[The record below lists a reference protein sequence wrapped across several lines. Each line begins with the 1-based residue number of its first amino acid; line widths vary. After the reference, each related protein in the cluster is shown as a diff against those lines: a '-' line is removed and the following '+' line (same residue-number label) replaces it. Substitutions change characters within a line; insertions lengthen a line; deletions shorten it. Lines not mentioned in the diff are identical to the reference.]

1 MAGKIDPNQTGAF
14 LAALRKA
21 KGMTQAQVAEALCV
35 SNKTVSKWESGG
47 GLPDVTVL
55 PDLAE
60 FYGVTVD
67 DILAGERHIQAEVPA
82 PPREKHW
89 QRLYRRAE
97 MRLMTLGV
105 CMVSLPL
112 LGLVAAEASDYAS
125 RKILRYL
132 QTEELLVL
140 LCATVALVVLWY
152 QQRILRE
159 SLEAVSPG
167 AARRITV
174 VGHRLLLLVPLVSM
188 LCLRTDWARR
198 LEDWRKAP
206 QAWSSVTLWNFA
218 YLTIVIACG
227 LALWLL
233 CRMCKRA
240 GGNLLGRVGSWIFGL
255 IYGGCFLCASGA
267 FGAWLCGD
275 ILYSDRMNQ
284 SHKKERQ
291 IIVLINVIVG
301 KWLEILLLALVIG
314 LALYTLFRLEE
325 DPRKS

>member
-1 MAGKIDPNQTGAF
+1 MAEKIDPNQTGAF

-67 DILAGERHIQAEVPA
+67 DLLSGGRQSREAA
-82 PPREKHW
+82 PPAARKKHW

-112 LGLVAAEASDYAS
+112 LGLVAAEASGYAS

-140 LCATVALVVLWY
+140 LCAAVALVVLWY
-152 QQRILRE
+152 QQRILGE

-174 VGHRLLLLVPLVSM
+174 VGHRLLLLVPLVSI

-198 LEDWRKAP
+198 LTDWRKAP
-206 QAWSSVTLWNFA
+206 QAWSSVTLWHFA

-227 LALWLL
+227 LVLWLL
-233 CRMCKRA
+233 CRVCRRA
-240 GGNLLGRVGSWIFGL
+240 GGNLLGRVGSRIFGL
-255 IYGGCFLCASGA
+255 IYGGCFLCAGST
-267 FGAWLCGD
+267 FGACLCGD

-291 IIVLINVIVG
+291 IIALINQTGG
-301 KWLEILLLALVIG
+301 KWVEILLLALVIG

>member
-112 LGLVAAEASDYAS
+112 LGLVAAEASGYAS

-275 ILYSDRMNQ
+275 ILYSDPMNQ

-325 DPRKS
+325 DPRK

>member
-1 MAGKIDPNQTGAF
+1 MREKVDAARTGEF

-21 KGMTQAQVAEALCV
+21 RGLTQEQVAEELCV
-35 SNKTVSKWESGG
+35 SNKTISKWESGS
-47 GLPDVTVL
+47 GLPDITIL

-67 DILAGERHIQAEVPA
+67 DLLSGGRQSKETAQPA
-82 PPREKHW
+82 AREKHW
-89 QRLYRRAE
+89 LRLYRSAE
-97 MRLMTLGV
+97 MRLMILGA
-105 CMVSLPL
+105 CMVPLPL
-112 LGLVAAEASDYAS
+112 LGLVAAEASGYAS

-140 LCATVALVVLWY
+140 LCAAVALVVLWY
-152 QQRILRE
+152 QQRILGE

-174 VGHRLLLLVPLVSM
+174 VGHRLLLLVPLVSI

-198 LEDWRKAP
+198 LKDWRKAP
-206 QAWSSVTLWNFA
+206 QAWSTVTLWHFA

-227 LALWLL
+227 LVLWLL
-233 CRMCKRA
+233 CRACRRG
-240 GGNLLGRVGSWIFGL
+240 GGNLLGRGGSWIFGL
-255 IYGGCFLCASGA
+255 IYGGCFLCAGGS
-267 FGAWLCGD
+267 FGACLCGD

-291 IIVLINVIVG
+291 IIALINQTGG
-301 KWLEILLLALVIG
+301 KWVEILLLALVIG
-314 LALYTLFRLEE
+314 LTLYTLFRLEE

>member
-1 MAGKIDPNQTGAF
+1 MAEKIDPNQTGAF

-67 DILAGERHIQAEVPA
+67 DILAGQQLERREVSTDS
-82 PPREKHW
+82 REKHW
-89 QRLYRRAE
+89 RRLYRSAE
-97 MRLMTLGV
+97 SRMMVLGV

-112 LGLVAAEASDYAS
+112 LGLVAAEASGYAS
-125 RKILRYL
+125 RTILRYL

-152 QQRILRE
+152 QQRTLRE
-159 SLEAVSPG
+159 PLEAVSPG

-174 VGHRLLLLVPLVSM
+174 AGHRLLLLVLLVSM

-198 LEDWRKAP
+198 LENWRKAP
-206 QAWSSVTLWNFA
+206 QAWSSVTRWNFG
-218 YLTIVIACG
+218 YLTIVMACG
-227 LALWLL
+227 LVLWLL
-233 CRMCKRA
+233 CRVCKRA

-255 IYGGCFLCASGA
+255 LYGGCFLCACGS
-267 FGAWLCGD
+267 FGACLCRD
-275 ILYSDRMNQ
+275 VLYADRMNQ

-291 IIVLINVIVG
+291 IITLINVIVG

-325 DPRKS
+325 DPRK